1 MKNNETVLWII
12 LGMAVLFVFSGGFGM
27 MGFGSRGYGYSGM
40 MSMMY
45 GSYGSGM
52 MFFGWIYSLLILAA
66 LILFIVWLVQQL
78 QNPRRK

>member
-27 MGFGSRGYGYSGM
+27 MGFGSREYGYSGM

-78 QNPRRK
+78 QNPRKK